1 MASMDFDLEKK
12 IMTERTGMPWK
23 NAGELELHKLADSY
37 AHYDV
42 VSHALYP
49 EVHRD
54 FRAHLSKYS
63 DTSMLPTPYFFS
75 AMKVGE
81 EITFFHRE
89 GREAHIRL
97 VAIGHTT
104 ETGFKRVFFE
114 VNNLQNAFDVQDRSN
129 GTVAT
134 GPKREKADV
143 SKPGSVG
150 CPMKGLIVD
159 ITAAQG
165 DVVQEGEP
173 LAVLSAMKMETI
185 ISAPCSGRITKY
197 FCNTGDALDQGD
209 LVVII

>member
-1 MASMDFDLEKK
+1 
-12 IMTERTGMPWK
+12 
-23 NAGELELHKLADSY
+23 
-37 AHYDV
+37 
-42 VSHALYP
+42 
-49 EVHRD
+49 
-54 FRAHLSKYS
+54 
-63 DTSMLPTPYFFS
+63 
-75 AMKVGE
+75 MKVGE

-114 VNNLQNAFDVQDRSN
+114 VNNLQNSFDVQDRSSKDTSN
-129 GTVAT
+129 I
-134 GPKREKADV
+134 PKREKADV
-143 SKPGSVG
+143 TKPGSVG

-165 DVVQEGEP
+165 DMVNEGEP

-185 ISAPCSGRITKY
+185 ISAPCTGRIMKY

-209 LVVII
+209 LIVII

>member
-1 MASMDFDLEKK
+1 MNGRLGVPAGGFPEPFRSRVLKGKPPQIPDGERPGTNMASMDFDLEKK

-114 VNNLQNAFDVQDRSN
+114 VNNLQNAFDV
-129 GTVAT
+129 
-134 GPKREKADV
+134 
-143 SKPGSVG
+143 
-150 CPMKGLIVD
+150 
-159 ITAAQG
+159 
-165 DVVQEGEP
+165 
-173 LAVLSAMKMETI
+173 
-185 ISAPCSGRITKY
+185 
-197 FCNTGDALDQGD
+197 
-209 LVVII
+209 